1 MVNWDALSAADKT
14 WANCKG
20 HFIEEFANQ
29 QKHAKIEAR
38 HAGYGGAANV
48 SEAKST
54 DAEDVA
60 MMTCEIIQQLN
71 EQSEANFEKMME
83 KIQEQIA
90 LILKMATNTNKP
102 SAQANTSD
110 NTNTTSNSAGGR
122 TIRRESGYGNRWN
135 VPPRSEWKVGQPHP
149 VTGRTLWLCKNCK
162 QVVAHG
168 DNYCLEL
175 EKNAHRRP
183 GKWKSVL

>member
-1 MVNWDALSAADKT
+1 M
-14 WANCKG
+14 NCKG

-29 QKHAKIEAR
+29 KKHAKIEAR

-48 SEAKST
+48 SEAAST

-71 EQSEANFEKMME
+71 EQNEAKFEKMME
-83 KIQEQIA
+83 KIQEQNA

-110 NTNTTSNSAGGR
+110 NTNKTSNSAGGR
-122 TIRRESGYGNRWN
+122 TNQRGSGYGNRWN
-135 VPPRSEWKVGQPHP
+135 VPPRSKWKIGQPHP
-149 VTGRTLWLCKNCK
+149 VTGRTLRLCKHCK
-162 QVVAHG
+162 RVVAHG
-168 DNYCLEL
+168 DDYCLEL
-175 EKNAHRRP
+175 EKNAHKRP